1 MRLPRIAMLATLA
14 LALAASAAPEVPT
27 VYPVAILPFHERGAA
42 VKDTGPQIADLLFA
56 YLATAE
62 NLVFV
67 DRAELKKVLEEH
79 ELNLSGMVAP
89 GQAVQVGKLTG
100 AKLLIAGSVME
111 IGGKLYIVAKVIGTE
126 TTRVLAASAK
136 GEKGAELDTI
146 VEALA
151 TQIAGKLAKQ
161 VGQIVPPPVKP
172 GEMIAQLKKQLGDKK
187 RPTVCV
193 DIPERHVG
201 RPTVDP
207 AAATELIKILK
218 ETGFPVVDPAAIA
231 KADVVLKGE
240 GFSEFA
246 GQRGNLVSVK
256 ARVEVKA
263 TDRETDEV
271 IATDRQTAVV
281 VDLTEL
287 VAGKSALQK
296 AAESIAL
303 RLLPKLV
310 K

>member
-1 MRLPRIAMLATLA
+1 M
-14 LALAASAAPEVPT
+14 EV
-27 VYPVAILPFHERGAA
+27 
-42 VKDTGPQIADLLFA
+42 
-56 YLATAE
+56 
-62 NLVFV
+62 
-67 DRAELKKVLEEH
+67 
-79 ELNLSGMVAP
+79 
-89 GQAVQVGKLTG
+89 
-100 AKLLIAGSVME
+100 
-111 IGGKLYIVAKVIGTE
+111 GGKLYIVAKVISTE

-151 TQIAGKLAKQ
+151 TQIADKLARQ
-161 VGQIVPPPVKP
+161 AGQIVPKPVKP
-172 GEMIAQLKKQLGDKK
+172 EERIAALKKQLGDRK

-218 ETGFPVVDPAAIA
+218 ETGFRVVDRAAIGT
-231 KADVVLKGE
+231 ADVVLRGE

-246 GQRGNLVSVK
+246 GQRGNLISVK

-263 TDRETDEV
+263 TDRRTDEV
-271 IATDRQTAVV
+271 LATDRQTAVV

-287 VAGKSALQK
+287 VAGKSALQN
-296 AAESIAL
+296 AAADIAT